1 MNLDNKIKLKCLTG
15 RKLLQTFLLSNM
27 VMILTTVEEQKQ
39 TANIST
45 LYGSQLVVND
55 NNIHILLV
63 DDYVIVTDTH

>member
-1 MNLDNKIKLKCLTG
+1 
-15 RKLLQTFLLSNM
+15 M

-55 NNIHILLV
+55 NNIHILLA
-63 DDYVIVTDTH
+63 DDYVTATDRH